1 MLQRSDFSARFLSF
15 GMPTERSPNS
25 FSADERDAE
34 WAMPAVA
41 VDGQVVFSSLPTPDQ
56 LSNELRHRAALS

>member
-1 MLQRSDFSARFLSF
+1 
-15 GMPTERSPNS
+15 MPTERSPNS

-56 LSNELRHRAALS
+56 LSNELRRRAALS